1 MKILLRIVLGL
12 VVVLGMGV
20 VIALVLNARR
30 ESRLVE
36 RFPPPGQ
43 MVDIGGRRLHLQC
56 EGPDT
61 KPVVILESGAFG
73 QTIWYRTAFDEVA
86 QVARVC
92 MYERAGLGW
101 SDEVPLPR
109 SLGSRVD
116 DLHALLQ
123 KGDVSPPYILAGH
136 SMGGLLAR
144 MYIKSYPE
152 EVAGLV
158 LIESSEEHFNTTERS
173 QQQSA
178 ASAKQM
184 GTGALLLSLGVEI
197 SQVRF
202 PNAPPELDIMQR
214 ASVFRAGQDDMMTM
228 SHLKQ
233 ELQSFGELGTLG
245 DLPLVVI
252 QQGKPDPNRT
262 AELAKEWSDAQ
273 ARLAALSTRSVALVA
288 EKSWHS
294 VMVDQP
300 ELYRVGVSK
309 VLEMLTSSDT
319 SKMTATPLSG
329 AAH

>member
-12 VVVLGMGV
+12 VGVLGIGIV
-20 VIALVLNARR
+20 TALVLNVRR
-30 ESRLVE
+30 ENRLEE

-61 KPVVILESGAFG
+61 KPIVILESGAFG
-73 QTIWYRTAFDEVA
+73 QTIWYRAASSEVA

-101 SDEVPLPR
+101 SESVPLPR
-109 SLGSRVD
+109 TLSSRVD

-123 KGDVSPPYILAGH
+123 KGGISPPYILAGH
-136 SMGGLLAR
+136 SMGGLLVR
-144 MYIKSYPE
+144 MYAKSYPD

-158 LIESSEEHFNTTERS
+158 LVESSEEHFNTTDRS
-173 QQQSA
+173 QQQA
-178 ASAKQM
+178 AATAKQL
-184 GTGALLLSLGVEI
+184 GTGALVLSFGMEI
-197 SQVRF
+197 SQMRF
-202 PNAPPELDIMQR
+202 PNAPPEVDIMQR
-214 ASVFRAGQDDMMTM
+214 ASVFRAGQDDMLTM
-228 SHLKQ
+228 SRLKQ
-233 ELQSFGELGTLG
+233 ELQAFGELGSLG

-252 QQGKPDPNRT
+252 EQGKPDPNRT
-262 AELAKEWSDAQ
+262 AELAKEWKDAQ
-273 ARLAALSTRSVALVA
+273 ARLAALSTRSFPIVA

-309 VLEMLTSSDT
+309 VLEMLNE
-319 SKMTATPLSG
+319 KVE
-329 AAH
+329 